1 VVAGADFSINGSG
14 AEADGEVVRG
24 SAEGAVVEGA
34 VVEGAVVEGAVVEG
48 VVGEAGWESGGESDV
63 DGGADRG
70 SASTGHGPSASSA
83 NRGPESGAGVVVT
96 RTNE

>member
-1 VVAGADFSINGSG
+1 VVAGADFSLNGSG
-14 AEADGEVVRG
+14 AEADGEVV
-24 SAEGAVVEGA
+24 EGVVVEGV
-34 VVEGAVVEGAVVEG
+34 VVEGVVVEGV